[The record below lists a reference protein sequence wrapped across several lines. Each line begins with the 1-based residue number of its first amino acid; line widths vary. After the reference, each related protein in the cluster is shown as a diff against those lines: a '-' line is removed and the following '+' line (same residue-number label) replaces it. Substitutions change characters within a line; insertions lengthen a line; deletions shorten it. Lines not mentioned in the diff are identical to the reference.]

1 MQSGQNASFG
11 LLPGGADFW
20 ISVVLVQARFDY
32 RFFLF
37 AKFPVIKPRFTIEFI
52 QLGPNFPPLF
62 RIELRQCFEDL
73 GLDHGGNLPRPTRG
87 SKQAFGQETVSLP
100 CSTLLD
106 PDRTRI

>member
-62 RIELRQCFEDL
+62 RIESGF
-73 GLDHGGNLPRPTRG
+73 GAAPSRPEPIKCDDARRA
-87 SKQAFGQETVSLP
+87 SARRY
-100 CSTLLD
+100 LL
-106 PDRTRI
+106 I

>member
-37 AKFPVIKPRFTIEFI
+37 AKFPVIEPRFIIEFI
-52 QLGPNFPPLF
+52 LLGPNFPPLF
-62 RIELRQCFEDL
+62 RIELGSSWPWKMAKR
-73 GLDHGGNLPRPTRG
+73 LPLSASQSRAVLSRE
-87 SKQAFGQETVSLP
+87 AVSAP
-100 CSTLLD
+100 S
-106 PDRTRI
+106 